1 MGKKKNRFKSNQAV
15 QQKRFNKSSSNNRS
29 QTKKKS
35 KQHSNNT
42 DNNNNNN
49 ANNNSNPNNNNGM
62 AFLGLF
68 QDEFQTLLERK
79 MSEFDPSEV
88 SILLD
93 EDEKR

>member
-1 MGKKKNRFKSNQAV
+1 MGKKKNRFKSTQGV
-15 QQKRFNKSSSNNRS
+15 QQKRFNQSG
-29 QTKKKS
+29 QTKKKKKS
-35 KQHSNNT
+35 KQNSNNT

-49 ANNNSNPNNNNGM
+49 ANNNINTNNNNGM